1 MIYFYGNF
9 RKFPGISLKIKVMK
23 KCILNF
29 ILLISIHIC
38 SIEQNGKCFLI
49 IKKYSKKQGKECE
62 LKAKQKKSKSKPKQ
76 KKRGRK
82 RILRAFEETTIGYNI
97 KLRAPLE
104 YDLIM
109 NFSGAGEQPEADLIE
124 AIGYASLNPYFRTT
138 SFRKLLI
145 KYRQNGCYQTRP
157 KKPASSQQVRKHIEI
172 RRNRAKNSTSK
183 T

>member
-1 MIYFYGNF
+1 METSRMPKVSSKMSDWL
-9 RKFPGISLKIKVMK
+9 RKRVEEKRLQKSQRQPQIPNPNLPLVNLPKST
-23 KCILNF
+23 
-29 ILLISIHIC
+29 
-38 SIEQNGKCFLI
+38 
-49 IKKYSKKQGKECE
+49 
-62 LKAKQKKSKSKPKQ
+62 KQKKSKSKPKQ